1 MSVFKT
7 DTFDHSDTHP
17 KKWNFLSR
25 EGFEPSTQGFS
36 VLCSNQLSYL
46 DFLYSIKKYIIC
58 KKNSGV
64 KGFEPLNVGSKFRC
78 LTTWLHPMHVTHN
91 MQKHLLKLR
100 LLSLLITKIKNK
112 ISED

>member
-1 MSVFKT
+1 MKIVNRKT
-7 DTFDHSDTHP
+7 I
-17 KKWNFLSR
+17 FLFLYLVI
-25 EGFEPSTQGFS
+25 FEASA
-36 VLCSNQLSYL
+36 
-46 DFLYSIKKYIIC
+46 LYSIKKYIIC

-100 LLSLLITKIKNK
+100 LLSLLITKTKNK
-112 ISED
+112 ISPHPLWYLNALPPESVVNLALGQPG